1 MTDFGQFFC
10 YQNGALTPVSEPPAT
25 DLQLAVAD
33 SWLVENGRARHMD
46 RHFKRF
52 ADWVLQTHPNCSNQ
66 LDGFFAAVTAVIPR
80 EGRWFPR
87 LELHAEQPA
96 DSNLFLRMREAPEQL
111 GAMTLWTYP
120 EVDPRRSALVKGPDL
135 SLCMQ
140 MRRKAQLHGADEAV
154 LLDANGF
161 ISEGALSSIVW
172 WRGDV
177 LCAPGPDVAW
187 LDSIT
192 RQEVFELAEQMG
204 FLTRFEK
211 AKPADLVE
219 TEVWGLSSLQ
229 SIRPVTN
236 WIDLGGPLGQPRHI
250 EAFAK
255 RLRLLSK
262 LID

>member
-1 MTDFGQFFC
+1 MTDFGQFFRFH
-10 YQNGALTPVSEPPAT
+10 NGALEPVNEPPAAE
-25 DLQLAVAD
+25 LLLAVAD
-33 SWLVENGRARHMD
+33 SWLIENGRARHMD

-52 ADWVLQTHPNCSNQ
+52 AEWVAETHPTSAIK
-66 LDGFFAAVTAVIPR
+66 LDAFFAAVAAQIPR

-87 LELHAEQPA
+87 IELHAEQPA
-96 DSNLFLRMREAPEQL
+96 ESNLFLRLREAPEQL

-120 EVDPRRSALVKGPDL
+120 DTDPRRNATVKGPDL

-154 LLDANGF
+154 LLDENGF
-161 ISEGALSSIVW
+161 IAEGALSSIVW

-177 LCAPGPDVAW
+177 LCAPGPDITW

-192 RQEVFELAEQMG
+192 RQEVLEIAEQMG
-204 FLTRFEK
+204 FATRFEK
-211 AKPADLVE
+211 VKPADLVE
-219 TEVWGLSSLQ
+219 LEVWGLSSLQ
-229 SIRPVTN
+229 SIRPVSD
-236 WIDLGGPLGQPRHI
+236 WVQLGGPLAAPKHL

-255 RLRLLSK
+255 RLRMLSK